1 MRRSNHADVILLDIF
16 ERTTPSGPEPF
27 FHVEVEH
34 EVAATFQGGENTP
47 KHLLQLVQTHHVIQA
62 VKGRE
67 NRRKPAGQSEV
78 AGVLDDEFHVRGVLP
93 RYLDRPLR
101 AVEARCQAVRYTT
114 AEIQDGASRRK
125 IPQNQMFEDRVRLR
139 REESPMLV
147 VDAREG
153 VICVVAV
160 QEISFW
166 GCRLVVPRCVPAA
179 APWLWAHLQRG
190 PPLLP
195 GERHR
200 QVGGSALAHGPGCNL
215 DCTAIIR

>member
-67 NRRKPAGQSEV
+67 NRREPAGQSEV
-78 AGVLDDEFHVRGVLP
+78 AGVLDDEFHVRSVLP
-93 RYLDRPLR
+93 RDLDHSFR
-101 AVEARCQAVRYTT
+101 AIQARCEVSLPRKLGGKLSGTA
-114 AEIQDGASRRK
+114 AEIQDGASGGK
-125 IPQNQMFEDRVRLR
+125 IRQDQMFEDRVRLR
-139 REESPMLV
+139 REESPMLA
-147 VDAREG
+147 VDARER

-160 QEISFW
+160 
-166 GCRLVVPRCVPAA
+166 
-179 APWLWAHLQRG
+179 H
-190 PPLLP
+190 
-195 GERHR
+195 
-200 QVGGSALAHGPGCNL
+200 
-215 DCTAIIR
+215 

>member
-101 AVEARCQAVRYTT
+101 AVEARCQVALPRKLGGKLSGTHSRDPGRCIQAEDSPEPDVRGSGTPS
-114 AEIQDGASRRK
+114 SRR
-125 IPQNQMFEDRVRLR
+125 IPN
-139 REESPMLV
+139 
-147 VDAREG
+147 A
-153 VICVVAV
+153 
-160 QEISFW
+160 
-166 GCRLVVPRCVPAA
+166 GCRRARRGHMRRSGSGDLLLRMSAGLSRLVPRCVPAA

-195 GERHR
+195 
-200 QVGGSALAHGPGCNL
+200 
-215 DCTAIIR
+215 